1 MGDRASA
8 CPQRARH
15 DHQQLTSHYPLPP
28 NTNHPSLR
36 RNFAWSSFQ
45 RSPDPKTIPLPPS
58 VFRGPELALTEEGDE
73 EAEERAEAS
82 EGQQQMQ
89 PPPAAPDA
97 QALTQDLKGLLKL
110 T

>member
-1 MGDRASA
+1 M
-8 CPQRARH
+8 
-15 DHQQLTSHYPLPP
+15 
-28 NTNHPSLR
+28 PSGS
-36 RNFAWSSFQ
+36 NFAWSSFQ

-73 EAEERAEAS
+73 EAEARAEA
-82 EGQQQMQ
+82 EAEAQQ
-89 PPPAAPDA
+89 PPAAPAVPDA